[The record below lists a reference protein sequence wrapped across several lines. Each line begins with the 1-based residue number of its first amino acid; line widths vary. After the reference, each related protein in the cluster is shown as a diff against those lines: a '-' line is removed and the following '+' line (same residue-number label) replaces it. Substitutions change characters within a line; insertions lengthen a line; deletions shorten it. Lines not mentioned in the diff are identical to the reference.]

1 MEALGF
7 VEEIAQADHQQEHA
21 AEGQDARLGQLE
33 QVVIV
38 VGMVQGGIE
47 GRGQADAAGQADQ
60 QQGAE
65 EAHAEDRDHQAP
77 GEEKP
82 LLARG
87 QPIEDAGI
95 NHGVVKGEADLQGQ
109 QHAGNP
115 DGLPTLDRR
124 HHRETRETQSN
135 GKFEVAKVLL
145 HA

>member
-77 GEEKP
+77 GEEKL

-87 QPIEDAGI
+87 QPIEHAGVD
-95 NHGVVKGEADLQGQ
+95 HGVVKGEADLQRQ
-109 QHAGNP
+109 QH
-115 DGLPTLDRR
+115 
-124 HHRETRETQSN
+124 
-135 GKFEVAKVLL
+135 
-145 HA
+145 